1 MSTKLI
7 KSMCSGIEFVNKI
20 DSVLKDSNKTRKE
33 LAEKLNII
41 PATMATWKTK
51 DIMPPVDTI
60 QRIAD
65 ELMVSIDWLVN
76 GDIDFENNETYL
88 REWSRKSVRRRIY
101 IALGNK
107 YKDDDKRFAEG
118 YLDNEPLLK
127 ELHKYYFGGGYV
139 LYEELYNWAKG
150 RRELDQKLFHQWA
163 QNLNTTLQFIITGGD
178 ILIPSSDKY
187 SKPFEK
193 DLYDLALDFRN
204 ELYCL
209 HCYSPERLKRAKE
222 LLNEFMKL
230 EHLEYVEKN
239 KKDPQ

>member
-1 MSTKLI
+1 MK
-7 KSMCSGIEFVNKI
+7 
-20 DSVLKDSNKTRKE
+20 
-33 LAEKLNII
+33 
-41 PATMATWKTK
+41 
-51 DIMPPVDTI
+51 
-60 QRIAD
+60 
-65 ELMVSIDWLVN
+65 
-76 GDIDFENNETYL
+76 
-88 REWSRKSVRRRIY
+88 EWSRKSVRRRIY

-127 ELHKYYFGGGYV
+127 ELHKSYFDGGYV

-150 RRELDQKLFHQWA
+150 RHELDQKLFHQWA

-187 SKPFEK
+187 SNPFEK
-193 DLYDLALDFRN
+193 DLYDLAIEFRN

-209 HCYSPERLKRAKE
+209 HSYSPERLKIGKSI
-222 LLNEFMKL
+222 LNELMKL

-239 KKDPQ
+239 KNNPQ

>member
-1 MSTKLI
+1 
-7 KSMCSGIEFVNKI
+7 MCGGIEFVNKI

-51 DIMPPVDTI
+51 DIMPPIDTI

-88 REWSRKSVRRRIY
+88 KEWSRKSVRRRIY

-163 QNLNTTLQFIITGGD
+163 QSLNTTIQYLITGTEL
-178 ILIPSSDKY
+178 LIPSDDNY

-193 DLYDLALDFRN
+193 DLYDLAIEFRN

-209 HCYSPERLKRAKE
+209 HCYSPERLKIGKNI
-222 LLNEFMKL
+222 LNELMKL
-230 EHLEYVEKN
+230 EHLEYIEKN